1 MCTNINRS
9 KLFIV
14 TCDARKRD
22 IHLCAFPLYICA
34 KLRAVNPAASITINM
49 LKQKKKKQK
58 QEKENRKQK
67 QQRQLT
73 RADNR

>member
-49 LKQKKKKQK
+49 LKQKKKQK